1 MLSCVPPSKEAIE
14 NMKRSTY
21 CGASSGYKPAKVITE
36 NGITVNGIESMRWS
50 RIGESNDDFY
60 VGSLGDGIATKV
72 TQCEKPTI
80 AVTYNHD
87 ISTWDTDADIVLD
100 KSLNQVYYLDK
111 AGCVTEDKS
120 QAKSIT
126 WAEIKNGDRVVFQ
139 QPYDASQAYQKNDLV
154 EKDGWIYQSRIEDN
168 VWAPDLIE
176 SRMSELWTEI
186 ARLKAEEKIHS
197 QLIDTINK
205 GHLPPIHRYDWWER

>member
-1 MLSCVPPSKEAIE
+1 MLTVIPPKNPS
-14 NMKRSTY
+14 
-21 CGASSGYKPAKVITE
+21 
-36 NGITVNGIESMRWS
+36 
-50 RIGESNDDFY
+50 
-60 VGSLGDGIATKV
+60 
-72 TQCEKPTI
+72 I

-120 QAKSIT
+120 QAKFIT

-154 EKDGWIYQSRIEDN
+154 EKDGRIYQSRIDNN

-176 SRMSELWTEI
+176 SRMSELWSEI
-186 ARLKAEEKIHS
+186 VRLEAEEKIHS

-205 GHLPPIHRYDWWER
+205 GLLPPIYKYDWWER

>member
-36 NGITVNGIESMRWS
+36 NSLTVNGIESMRWS

-60 VGSLGDGIATKV
+60 TCYLGDTISAKAM
-72 TQCEKPTI
+72 QCEKKPTI

-87 ISTWDTDADIVLD
+87 ISTWDTNADIVLD
-100 KSLNQVYYLDK
+100 KSLNQAYYLDK
-111 AGCVTEDKS
+111 AGCVTEDES

-139 QPYDASQAYQKNDLV
+139 QPYDASQTYQKN
-154 EKDGWIYQSRIEDN
+154 N
-168 VWAPDLIE
+168 LIE
-176 SRMSELWTEI
+176 SRMSELWSEI
-186 ARLKAEEKIHS
+186 ARLKAEEKIHA
-197 QLIDTINK
+197 QLIDIINK
-205 GHLPPIHRYDWWER
+205 NHLPPLYRYNWWEE

>member
-1 MLSCVPPSKEAIE
+1 MLSCVPLSKEAIE

-21 CGASSGYKPAKVITE
+21 CGASSGYKPTKVITE
-36 NGITVNGIESMRWS
+36 NGITVNSIESMRWS

-60 VGSLGDGIATKV
+60 VGCLGDGIATKV

-87 ISTWDTDADIVLD
+87 ISTWDTDADIVFD

-126 WAEIKNGDRVVFQ
+126 WTEIKNGDRVVFQ
-139 QPYDASQAYQKNDLV
+139 QPYDAAQAYQRNDLV
-154 EKDGWIYQSRIEDN
+154 ESRI
-168 VWAPDLIE
+168 
-176 SRMSELWTEI
+176 SELWSEI
-186 ARLKAEEKIHS
+186 IRLKAEEKIHS

-205 GHLPPIHRYDWWER
+205 GYLPPIHRYDWWER

>member
-36 NGITVNGIESMRWS
+36 NGISVNSIESMRWS
-50 RIGESNDDFY
+50 RVGENNDDFY
-60 VGSLGDGIATKV
+60 TCYLGDTIGTKA

-80 AVTYNHD
+80 AITSNSD
-87 ISTWDTDADIVLD
+87 ISSWDTNADI
-100 KSLNQVYYLDK
+100 VYYLDE
-111 AGCVTEDKS
+111 AGYVTEDKS

-139 QPYDASQAYQKNDLV
+139 QPYDTSQAYQKN
-154 EKDGWIYQSRIEDN
+154 N
-168 VWAPDLIE
+168 LIE
-176 SRMSELWTEI
+176 SRMSELWSEI
-186 ARLKAEEKIHS
+186 TRLKAEETIHS

-205 GHLPPIHRYDWWER
+205 GLLPPIYKYDWWEE

>member
-14 NMKRSTY
+14 NMKRSIY
-21 CGASSGYKPAKVITE
+21 CGASSGYKPARVITE
-36 NGITVNGIESMRWS
+36 NSFTVNGIESMRWS
-50 RIGESNDDFY
+50 HIGENNDDFY
-60 VGSLGDGIATKV
+60 TCYLGDTIGTKAT
-72 TQCEKPTI
+72 QSEKPTI

-87 ISTWDTDADIVLD
+87 ISTWDTDADIVFD
-100 KSLNQVYYLDK
+100 RSLNQAYYLDK

-139 QPYDASQAYQKNDLV
+139 QPYDASQVYQKN
-154 EKDGWIYQSRIEDN
+154 N
-168 VWAPDLIE
+168 LIE
-176 SRMSELWTEI
+176 SRMSELWSEI

-197 QLIDTINK
+197 QLIDIVNK
-205 GHLPPIHRYDWWER
+205 NHLPPLYRYDWWEK

>member
-1 MLSCVPPSKEAIE
+1 MLSCIPPHETS
-14 NMKRSTY
+14 NNGYY

-60 VGSLGDGIATKV
+60 IGSLGDGIATKV
-72 TQCEKPTI
+72 TQCEKHTI

-154 EKDGWIYQSRIEDN
+154 EKNGWVYRSKIDDN

-205 GHLPPIHRYDWWER
+205 GHLPPIYRYDWWER